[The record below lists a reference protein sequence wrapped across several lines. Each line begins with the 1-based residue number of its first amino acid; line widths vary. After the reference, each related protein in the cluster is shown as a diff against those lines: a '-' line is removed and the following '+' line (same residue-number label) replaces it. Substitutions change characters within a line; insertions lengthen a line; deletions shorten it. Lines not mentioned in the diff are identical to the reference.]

1 MKRAAAG
8 SFRIAVMAHVVAFAA
23 RALADG
29 QMEEVQ
35 WIGDGKAQPARD
47 EDFYKDDPAP
57 VFRTSFTADTSVKRV
72 ELRVAGLG
80 LYRAEINGER
90 IGRAELA
97 PLWTPFGRRVL
108 FDSYDLTKQIRPGEN
123 TLAVRLGNGWYNPLP
138 LRMWGRFN
146 LREHLAVG
154 RPALAAEIELVRD
167 NGRSEVIRTDEA
179 WQVAETPLLR
189 NNLYLGEVYD
199 ARCPPTGEWR
209 KAVRARGPAGKVL
222 PNTAPQVVEIAT
234 WAAVAV
240 KEVKPGIYVADMGR
254 NFAGVASFR
263 LGRGV
268 AGERLLFRYGE
279 RVFGDGT
286 VNTLTAVC
294 GQIKRKGLGGPGAPD
309 CAEQTDVYIRSG
321 TGEEAYQP
329 QFTWHAFR
337 YVQIEGLSHAIAAQD
352 VVAHAWA
359 SDVKSALTFECSNAR
374 INTLHAVCR
383 NTFTS
388 NIMGVQSDCPGRER
402 FGYGGDIAVSAEAYM
417 LNYDM
422 HGFYLKT
429 LQDYDDEAAE
439 DGFISGTAPFVGFVD
454 HGFGGGKHGDAFGWA
469 LGVPILI
476 ENLARY
482 YGDVEAM
489 RRFYPMCARYLDKTV
504 EAHPDL
510 VIKSCNGDHEAV
522 EGEKP
527 DKKLTVMAHFHQFAK
542 LTERFARVLGKTD
555 DVKKWQALAE
565 RIRAQFQKSYIVEGK
580 VAQGRQSE
588 QVFGLYHQLIPEGQ
602 VAAAENILRAGLA
615 RHSGAFTTGIFGTQ
629 YMSDLFPELVERNVT
644 RNDGPSF
651 GHMIDKGATTLW
663 ETWKES
669 DNVYSQNHP
678 MFGSVDAWVV
688 KSLLGIRVADDA
700 VGADKLIIAPCAT
713 HDVDWAKG
721 EYRTVK
727 GVVGVAWEKTG
738 GRRQL
743 TVNIPAGASARVQP
757 QLNGEW
763 VVVNGGRH
771 EWK

>member
-1 MKRAAAG
+1 MKCAAASVFRVAVIVQATAVAAL
-8 SFRIAVMAHVVAFAA
+8 SFTKGEM
-23 RALADG
+23 G
-29 QMEEVQ
+29 KVQ
-35 WIGDGKAQPARD
+35 WIGDGKEQPARD
-47 EDFYKDDPAP
+47 EDFYTDDSAPA
-57 VFRTSFTADTSVKRV
+57 FCTSFAADTSVKRV
-72 ELRVAGLG
+72 ELRLVGLG

-90 IGRAELA
+90 IGKAELA

-108 FDSYDLTKQIRPGEN
+108 FDSYDLTKQIKPGEN
-123 TLAVRLGNGWYNPLP
+123 TLTVRLGNGWYNPLP

-154 RPALAAEIELVRD
+154 RPALAAEIEVVRAD
-167 NGRSEVIRTDEA
+167 GRSEILRTDES
-179 WQVAETPLLR
+179 WRVADTPLLR

-199 ARCPPTGEWR
+199 ARCPRTGGWR
-209 KAVRARGPAGKVL
+209 KAVRVQGPKGKLL
-222 PNTAPQVVEIAT
+222 PNTAPQVVEIDA
-234 WAAVAV
+234 WPAVAV
-240 KEVKPGIYVADMGR
+240 NDVKPGVCVADMGR

-263 LGRGV
+263 LGKGV
-268 AGERLLFRYGE
+268 AGERITFRYGE
-279 RVFGDGT
+279 RVYGDGT

-294 GQIKRKGLGGPGAPD
+294 GQIKRKGMGGPGAPD
-309 CAEQTDVYIRSG
+309 LAEQTDVYIRSG
-321 TGEEAYQP
+321 TGEETYQP
-329 QFTWHAFR
+329 HFTWHAFR
-337 YVQIEGLSHAIAAQD
+337 YVQIEGLSHALSASD

-359 SDVKSALTFECSNAR
+359 SDVKNALTFECSDAR
-374 INTLHAVCR
+374 VNTLHAVCR

-402 FGYGGDIAVSAEAYM
+402 FGYGGDIAVSAEAYI

-429 LQDYDDEAAE
+429 LQDYDDEAAA

-454 HGFGGGKHGDAFGWA
+454 HGFGGKHGDAFGWA

-476 ENLARY
+476 EKLVRY

-489 RRFYPMCARYLDKTV
+489 RTYYPMCARYLEKTV

-542 LTERFARVLGKTD
+542 LAERFAQALGKPED
-555 DVKKWQALAE
+555 AKKWKALAE
-565 RIRAQFQKSYIVEGK
+565 RIRALFQTIYIVDGK
-580 VAQGRQSE
+580 VAQGRQAE
-588 QVFGLYHQLIPEGQ
+588 QIFGLYHRLIPDGQ
-602 VAAAENILRAGLA
+602 VAAAERILRGDLA
-615 RHSGAFTTGIFGTQ
+615 KHQGKFTTGIFGTH
-629 YMSDLFPELVERNVT
+629 YMVELYPDLVERNVT
-644 RNDGPSF
+644 RNDYPSF

-669 DNVYSQNHP
+669 DNIYSQNHP
-678 MFGSVDAWVV
+678 MFGSVDAWIVQ
-688 KSLLGIRVADDA
+688 SLLGIRVADDA

-713 HDVDWAKG
+713 RAVDWAKG

-727 GVVGVAWEKTG
+727 GVVGVAWQKAG
-738 GRRQL
+738 GRRRL
-743 TVNIPAGASARVQP
+743 TVNIPEGVSARVQP
-757 QLNGEW
+757 QCNGEW
-763 VVVNGGRH
+763 VEVKSGRH
-771 EWK
+771 AWK